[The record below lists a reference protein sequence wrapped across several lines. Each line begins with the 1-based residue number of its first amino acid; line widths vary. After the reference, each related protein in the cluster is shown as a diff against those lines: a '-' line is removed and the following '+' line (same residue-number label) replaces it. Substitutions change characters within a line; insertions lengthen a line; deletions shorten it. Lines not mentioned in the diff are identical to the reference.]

1 METKIQKTLMQ
12 WFPEAFDKS
21 KKYTEYEMLSVFAK
35 YTQTLI
41 REDKGNKAE
50 PFKIINLLYVSGN
63 LHDKNAIENEF
74 FCGLAE
80 NESEGSLKQHL
91 ELMPEAIRKAY
102 IKTIIEN

>member
-1 METKIQKTLMQ
+1 METKIKKTLAQ

-21 KKYTEYEMLSVFAK
+21 KTYTEYEMLNVFAK
-35 YTQTLI
+35 YTQALI
-41 REDKGNKAE
+41 REDKGTKSE

-74 FCGLAE
+74 FSVLME

-91 ELMPEAIRKAY
+91 ELMPEVIRKAY

>member
-21 KKYTEYEMLSVFAK
+21 KKFTEYEMLNVFAK

-41 REDKGNKAE
+41 REDKRSKAE
-50 PFKIINLLYVSGN
+50 PFKIINLLYIKGT

-74 FCGLAE
+74 FCPLAE
-80 NESEGSLKQHL
+80 NVSEGNLKEHL
-91 ELMPEAIRKAY
+91 ELMPEEIRDVY